1 MIKQFKG
8 WRRFLVE
15 AVEGGK
21 TAYFFDF
28 DETLAF
34 DNNPTFLYHLDP
46 EHPRAEKIFDASG
59 SPIIRDGEVVSGYL
73 IAKITDQRE
82 LDKLTKK
89 YEGDPT
95 YLFDYSASEILNDP
109 MLNLEVFKTFSKAL
123 HDRNN
128 IVHILTARGDKVV
141 DDIVSYLYELSEPE
155 TEVGDEEVEALLDS
169 IEEVIRE
176 AYIIT
181 LGTGTYGTRN
191 KGEFMVQRFMETP
204 EIKNIVFYED
214 SLKNLADA
222 RDAFLGAEFTEELD
236 KRAGNAVIY
245 QVDHGQ
251 VKEFF
256 SV

>member
-8 WRRFLVE
+8 WRRFLIE

-59 SPIIRDGEVVSGYL
+59 SPIQRDGEVASGYL

-109 MLNLEVFKTFSKAL
+109 MLNLEVFKTFSKVL

-155 TEVGDEEVEALLDS
+155 TEVGDEEVESLLDS
-169 IEEVIRE
+169 IEEVISE

-204 EIKNIVFYED
+204 EIKNMVFYED
-214 SLKNLADA
+214 SLKNLGDA